1 MIEEYPEGVKVI
13 RDFLSPDEC
22 KILIKSSE
30 EKGFEQRFS
39 FYKDYT
45 GQSLL
50 TGSELDDALNEIFE
64 RITQDIFNK
73 SLANW

>member
-1 MIEEYPEGVKVI
+1 
-13 RDFLSPDEC
+13 
-22 KILIKSSE
+22 
-30 EKGFEQRFS
+30 
-39 FYKDYT
+39 
-45 GQSLL
+45 L